1 MNLKTLRQN
10 LATALE
16 DAGISYSTSAY
27 PPPVVIPPTV
37 VIVPGSPW
45 IVPVTIGRPSSPQV
59 EVNFRLTCIVAN
71 LDNQGSLDQL
81 ESLVF
86 AVLDNLPRGF
96 EVGDVSAPSVET
108 IGPSDLLVS
117 DLQVTTITTPS

>member
-1 MNLKTLRQN
+1 MNLHDLREA
-10 LATALE
+10 LATSLA
-16 DAGISYSTSAY
+16 DANIDYSVSPF
-27 PPPVVIPPTV
+27 PPPIVIPPSV

-45 IVPVTIGRPSSPQV
+45 IVPVTLGRGASPRVQV
-59 EVNFRLTCIVAN
+59 SFRLTCVVAN
-71 LDNQGSLDQL
+71 LDNQGSLEQL

-86 AVLDNLPRGF
+86 AVLDNLPQGW

-117 DLQVTTITTPS
+117 DVQVTTLTTPS